1 MSWWM
6 QSESVHEVRVRP
18 EIETLFWKLSL
29 PYLLHLLITI
39 QLPLEQ
45 IMSTAVVVSSTAAV
59 HRNWN
64 SLYPWFQQK
73 LQCKQAWYQV

>member
-1 MSWWM
+1 
-6 QSESVHEVRVRP
+6 
-18 EIETLFWKLSL
+18 
-29 PYLLHLLITI
+29 
-39 QLPLEQ
+39 
-45 IMSTAVVVSSTAAV
+45 MSTAVVVSSTAAV